1 LPFLSCFL
9 FSLSLSLSFFFFF
22 FKKKSGPAL
31 AAWVPEGLGGGATVA
46 VTACVPDDVQA
57 IQRVLMQWCDVLQ
70 LSLVLTTGG
79 TGMAPRDV
87 TPEAVRPLL
96 HREAPALSQTMLLR
110 SLSVTPMAMLSRS
123 VCGMRASTLIVT
135 LPGSR
140 KAALECAG
148 FLQPAL
154 PHALDLLAD
163 RSSSVAATHVTVQ
176 SSGTL
181 AAAAAP
187 PPSTASTAPA
197 AAARPRHHDCQHHH
211 QHHHEHHQHP
221 PQAPTTGSVAD
232 RARTSK
238 YPMVPMD
245 QATQLVLDR
254 AAVLGSQTVALSD
267 ALGCVLGHLC
277 PRQGMLLKGGPRRER
292 EREKKGIIGERKE
305 KKGGGGG
312 GCGVSRSTF
321 ACLIQMCFLQVA
333 LPPFPASVKDGYA
346 VIAAECPG
354 VLEVSVAP
362 VTAGAPGAAQIRVT
376 PGLELSTHT
385 QNDRARQRGHMHFLK
400 IDHLDGDFPDS
411 LHVHKGSTARI
422 TDRGACAGGR

>member
-1 LPFLSCFL
+1 M
-9 FSLSLSLSFFFFF
+9 
-22 FKKKSGPAL
+22 
-31 AAWVPEGLGGGATVA
+31 PEGLGGGATVA

-163 RSSSVAATHVTVQ
+163 RSNSVAATHVTVQ
-176 SSGTL
+176 SSGTS
-181 AAAAAP
+181 AAAASAP
-187 PPSTASTAPA
+187 PSTAPA

-211 QHHHEHHQHP
+211 QHHHEHQQHP

-267 ALGCVLGHLC
+267 ALGCVLATSV
-277 PRQGMLLKGGPRRER
+277 RAK
-292 EREKKGIIGERKE
+292 
-305 KKGGGGG
+305 
-312 GCGVSRSTF
+312 
-321 ACLIQMCFLQVA
+321 ACC
-333 LPPFPASVKDGYA
+333 
-346 VIAAECPG
+346 
-354 VLEVSVAP
+354 
-362 VTAGAPGAAQIRVT
+362 
-376 PGLELSTHT
+376 
-385 QNDRARQRGHMHFLK
+385 
-400 IDHLDGDFPDS
+400 
-411 LHVHKGSTARI
+411 
-422 TDRGACAGGR
+422 